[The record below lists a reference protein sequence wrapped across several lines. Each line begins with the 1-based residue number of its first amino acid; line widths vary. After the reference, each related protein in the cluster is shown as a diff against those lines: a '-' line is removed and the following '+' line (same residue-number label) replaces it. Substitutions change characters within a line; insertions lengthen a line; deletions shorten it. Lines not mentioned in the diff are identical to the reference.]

1 MNMAEQMMQKACEEE
16 ARIAAAVAEERE
28 ACAKLVED
36 ALGKTEI
43 AQWIRARGQ

>member
-1 MNMAEQMMQKACEEE
+1 MAEQMMQKACEEE
-16 ARIAAAVAEERE
+16 KARIAAAVAEERE